1 MTLNDFISDKFS
13 LFNEQVGRGYHDKD
27 SSTPPGMVL
36 DRAFTSLLLLTQAT
50 KPEHNLTNTIICIA
64 ELLNPIMQ
72 DIGTH
77 NRVKYN
83 HLLDIKSFIH
93 NRDYDEKE
101 FRNRIVMACQPLEYI
116 LDWYF
121 TSDKETPFD
130 LNEYATQYHIL
141 KDKAEKVFEKS
152 CWSK

>member
-1 MTLNDFISDKFS
+1 MTLNDFISDKFP

-36 DRAFTSLLLLTQAT
+36 GRAFTSLLLLTQAT

-64 ELLNPIMQ
+64 KLLEPLMQ
-72 DIGTH
+72 DIIRS

-83 HLLDIKSFIH
+83 LLLDTNSSIH

-101 FRNRIVMACQPLEYI
+101 FRNRIVVACQPLEYI

-141 KDKAEKVFEKS
+141 KVKAEKAFEKS